1 MANEEVRA
9 LLVRVNAT
17 TELLRSNLI
26 AAEREVSRFS
36 QSVERQGARVNSTF
50 QRVGQ
55 SAGAQR
61 AGLQQLSFQIGDIA
75 TQYAMGTRPMQI
87 FAQQSG
93 QVLQAVQ
100 LTMGGTSRFAA
111 FLGGPWGALITAGV
125 VALTPFIS
133 KLFDTTAAANQAR
146 GALESLI
153 DARRRDMAERSK
165 VADAQSALGTD
176 RARARYLEAEI
187 ARVSGG
193 RKQADGTPMF
203 AYRQQKELDEIRSR
217 IGEGS
222 KAIAYERIKRDGF
235 SGFGASE
242 PRTFKEPPAARVKRE
257 RKPRAGKKAD
267 VFDPVE
273 LAKDTTAAL
282 INMSAEYEQRMGE
295 AAEEYLKDQLEIA
308 GRVHDANVEFAE
320 QAAEKARR
328 IGETQIDF
336 LSNLFERAFQGGT
349 KAIWRDF
356 KDIGLGVISQL
367 LARFALAKVS
377 GGGFDFGSA
386 LSATLGSVLG
396 FADGGRP
403 PVGRPSI
410 VGERGPELFVPD
422 VAGTVVP
429 NGGFGGAG
437 VAVTINAPGATAE
450 TVMMIRR
457 EIMNASPALIAA
469 AQSRTTR
476 SLSRARI

>member
-9 LLVRVNAT
+9 LLVRVSAT
-17 TELLRSNLI
+17 TELLRSNLV

-36 QSVERQGARVNSTF
+36 QSVEQQGARVNNTF
-50 QRVGQ
+50 RQVGQ

-93 QVLQAVQ
+93 QVLQAIQ
-100 LTMGGTSRFAA
+100 MTMGGTSRFAA
-111 FLGGPWGALITAGV
+111 FLGGPWGALITAGI

-133 KLFDTTAAANQAR
+133 KLFDTADAANVAR
-146 GALESLI
+146 GALEGMI
-153 DARRRDMAERSK
+153 EARRRDLLEQNK
-165 VADAQSALGTD
+165 VALAGRSIAADT
-176 RARARYLEAEI
+176 ARARELEAEI

-193 RKQADGTPMF
+193 RKQGDGSPMF
-203 AYRQQKELDEIRSR
+203 AFRQNQELQAIRAR
-217 IGEGS
+217 LREGQA
-222 KAIAYERIKRDGF
+222 AISWERGQRLGAAT
-235 SGFGASE
+235 SGWERVETPKPSE
-242 PRTFKEPPAARVKRE
+242 RTPRE
-257 RKPRAGKKAD
+257 RKAGGGKKVK
-267 VFDPVE
+267 VFDPQSIVADDFFQ
-273 LAKDTTAAL
+273 LSGM
-282 INMSAEYEQRMGE
+282 IAEFDARMNE
-295 AAEEYLKDQLEIA
+295 VRDQDLQDQLEIA

-328 IGETQIDF
+328 IGETQLDF
-336 LSNLFERAFQGGT
+336 LSGLYERAFSGGT
-349 KAIWRDF
+349 RAIWKDF
-356 KDIGLGVISQL
+356 KEIGLGVISQL
-367 LARFALAKVS
+367 LARFTLAKVS

-386 LSATLGSVLG
+386 LSASLGSILG

-429 NGGFGGAG
+429 NGGFGGGSG
-437 VAVTINAPGATAE
+437 VTVVINAPGATAE
-450 TVMMIRR
+450 TVMMVRR
-457 EIMNASPALIAA
+457 EIMNAAPALISAS
-469 AQSRTTR
+469 QSRTTR
-476 SLSRARI
+476 SLSRPRI

>member
-100 LTMGGTSRFAA
+100 MTMGGTSRFAA

-133 KLFDTTAAANQAR
+133 KLFETEGAANAAR
-146 GALESLI
+146 TALEGMI
-153 DARRRDMAERSK
+153 EARRRDLIEQNKLGLAGRQMAG
-165 VADAQSALGTD
+165 DA
-176 RARARYLEAEI
+176 ARARQLEAEI
-187 ARVSGG
+187 ARASGG
-193 RKQADGTPMF
+193 RRQADGTPMF
-203 AYRQQKELDEIRSR
+203 AYRQQQELNEIRAR
-217 IGEGS
+217 MAEGRA
-222 KAIAYERIKRDGF
+222 AISWERGQQRERGL
-235 SGFGASE
+235 SGWERVATVKPE
-242 PRTFKEPPAARVKRE
+242 RPARAKRE
-257 RKPRAGKKAD
+257 RQPRAGKKPD

-282 INMSAEYEQRMGE
+282 INMSAEFEQRMGE

-429 NGGFGGAG
+429 NGGFDGGG